1 MIRFAFKVSVGAACL
16 TLARCG
22 LTAIEPEKQR
32 PFIFNQLTLRQES
45 PEGEPL
51 WELRSPSSKYQI
63 KDRVSYIKKPIGTL
77 YDEGQPTYRIFAPE
91 AIIIGDGDQIEL
103 IDGVTMRALDDS
115 GQVIKAQKVVWRPS
129 DELLV
134 LEGNAQAFDKANEV
148 TADKAVYYAPHHTLN
163 LENNVVLRAWNNGI
177 NRSVKPNLI
186 AYSKFAQW
194 NTDNGDLT
202 ASGPISG
209 YQQDEPGKVRILTA
223 KELKGNAK
231 ENWLDFMAPVRIEE
245 PVDKLLIN
253 AGKTRYWIQDKK
265 ITSNSAIDGTFKQ
278 LKVTGSRLEI
288 LQAKKQVTIGKDCK
302 LTQPG
307 ESLEAKRCRWNWGSG
322 AVQAIGDVVL
332 KREELNQETR
342 AQQLSG
348 LTTDEGRVVFTSP
361 GDQVRTQL
369 EFKNPDSKRP
379 DGQSTAPQV
388 QF

>member
-1 MIRFAFKVSVGAACL
+1 M
-16 TLARCG
+16 
-22 LTAIEPEKQR
+22 
-32 PFIFNQLTLRQES
+32 
-45 PEGEPL
+45 
-51 WELRSPSSKYQI
+51 
-63 KDRVSYIKKPIGTL
+63 
-77 YDEGQPTYRIFAPE
+77 
-91 AIIIGDGDQIEL
+91 
-103 IDGVTMRALDDS
+103 
-115 GQVIKAQKVVWRPS
+115 
-129 DELLV
+129 
-134 LEGNAQAFDKANEV
+134 
-148 TADKAVYYAPHHTLN
+148 
-163 LENNVVLRAWNNGI
+163 
-177 NRSVKPNLI
+177 
-186 AYSKFAQW
+186 
-194 NTDNGDLT
+194 
-202 ASGPISG
+202 
-209 YQQDEPGKVRILTA
+209 RILTA

-278 LKVTGSRLEI
+278 LKATGSRLEI

-369 EFKNPDSKRP
+369 EFKNPDSKRS
-379 DGQSTAPQV
+379 DGQSTAPPV

>member
-1 MIRFAFKVSVGAACL
+1 MKPSAFKTSAGLMCL
-16 TLARCG
+16 MLSGCG
-22 LTAIEPEKQR
+22 LTTVETEKQR

-45 PEGEPL
+45 PTGEPI

-91 AIIIGDGDQIEL
+91 AIVIGDGDQIEL

-115 GQVIKAQKVVWRPS
+115 GQVIKAQKVIWRPS
-129 DELLV
+129 DELLM
-134 LEGNAQAFDKANEV
+134 LEGNAQAFDKSNEV
-148 TADKAVYYAPHHTLN
+148 TADKAVYYAPHQTLN
-163 LENNVVLRAWNNGI
+163 LESNVVLRAWNNGI
-177 NRSVKPNLI
+177 DRAVKPNLI

-194 NTDNGDLT
+194 NTQNGDLT

-231 ENWLDFMAPVRIEE
+231 ESWLDFMAPVRIEE

-253 AGKTRYWIQDKK
+253 AGKTRYWIKDKK
-265 ITSNSAIDGTFKQ
+265 ITSNSAVDGTFKQ
-278 LKVTGSRLEI
+278 LKATGSRLEI
-288 LQAKKQVTIGKDCK
+288 LQGTKQVTIGKDCK

-332 KREELNQETR
+332 KRDELNQETR

-348 LTTDEGRVVFTSP
+348 ITTDEGRVVFTSP

-369 EFKNPDSKRP
+369 ELKNQGGSKP
-379 DGQSTAPQV
+379 AQGSGETPV